1 MPVSLHSG
9 ADKRARAPKRTF
21 HGANTQVYLA
31 ILLTEAALVFLSMV
45 FIVIAAP
52 WLPHPRNTHRPHLPY
67 RPPAQVLLY
76 KVQLLDPKQFPPE
89 LQPLGAALDAVPFN
103 NSVTL
108 KSKYQFWFFDAQRS
122 VDR

>member
-1 MPVSLHSG
+1 LSSPPPGSLT
-9 ADKRARAPKRTF
+9 AETRTDR
-21 HGANTQVYLA
+21 T
-31 ILLTEAALVFLSMV
+31 
-45 FIVIAAP
+45 
-52 WLPHPRNTHRPHLPY
+52 Y

>member
-1 MPVSLHSG
+1 MCPSVCTAAQ
-9 ADKRARAPKRTF
+9 ADGARAPKRTF

-45 FIVIAAP
+45 GIHCHRRPLAP
-52 WLPHPRNTHRPHLPY
+52 SPPQHAPTALTH

-108 KSKYQFWFFDAQRS
+108 KSKYQSLVF
-122 VDR
+122 

>member
-1 MPVSLHSG
+1 M
-9 ADKRARAPKRTF
+9 T
-21 HGANTQVYLA
+21 ANTQVYLA

-52 WLPHPRNTHRPHLPY
+52 WLPHPRNTHRPHL
-67 RPPAQVLLY
+67 RTGGPPAQVLLY

-103 NSVTL
+103 NSATL
-108 KSKYQFWFFDAQRS
+108 KSKYQSLVF
-122 VDR
+122 